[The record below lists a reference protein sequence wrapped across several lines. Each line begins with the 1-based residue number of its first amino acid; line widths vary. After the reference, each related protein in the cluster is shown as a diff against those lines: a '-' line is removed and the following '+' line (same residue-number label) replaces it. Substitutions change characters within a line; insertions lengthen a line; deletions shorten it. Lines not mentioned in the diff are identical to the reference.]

1 MHTGLLLRWLS
12 TGFLLTGCRDGDLR
26 DCILGCFVGFRLNCR
41 LVELV
46 VAVMEPNA
54 VDATVDLTATSQVGY
69 LVHRQV
75 EQMEYCDKVIRWV
88 AHTLVVFSGCCVG
101 CSTTVAGLNEE
112 PACAKAM
119 GLTLLPCRISNVKS
133 YCWARK
139 AAITLVNIGD
149 FTL

>member
-88 AHTLVVFSGCCVG
+88 AHLLYSVAVVLVAQQRLLA
-101 CSTTVAGLNEE
+101 STKNLHAL
-112 PACAKAM
+112 K
-119 GLTLLPCRISNVKS
+119 R
-133 YCWARK
+133 WA
-139 AAITLVNIGD
+139 
-149 FTL
+149 